1 MRGQGFT
8 PTGSGQDLIRRLLAY
23 SGMWSWTIE
32 RMFNHDALSKDAS
45 VKKKCFSSSSDL
57 VLWHTACFGDI
68 ARAKQ
73 IATALSTLHTPEVS
87 EAQVNSSKYFNSAF
101 SFCNFAHYCFFAI
114 VACCTSAQAY
124 PFVRFVVNEETHIA
138 QAVLYVLRWSKRY
151 RWPSCDSSV
160 DLNSFGSQSV
170 FL

>member
-114 VACCTSAQAY
+114 LRVAPLLKRTPLCALLLMKKITLLKQFCMCSDGVSAIGGLLAT
-124 PFVRFVVNEETHIA
+124 VVWI
-138 QAVLYVLRWSKRY
+138 
-151 RWPSCDSSV
+151 
-160 DLNSFGSQSV
+160 
-170 FL
+170 